1 MAEILPI
8 RLVYRRGRLNRFWRI
23 YLGLRRHRFSIFF
36 CLKMAWQSSPRVD
49 IDYLKAA

>member
-1 MAEILPI
+1 MTEILPI

-23 YLGLRRHRFSIFF
+23 YSGLRRHGFPMAF

-49 IDYLKAA
+49 VDAP